1 VSVAAKRKVRLR
13 RAAAVAVVCAVFAGA
28 TALAVARTVAGPAAL
43 RPVPGS
49 GEFHFSGK
57 TTAFGAP
64 ANVVGTATTKV
75 IPAAI
80 KPGEPAR
87 FVVDVTYT
95 ATDQAVP
102 CPSGS
107 GSGTVP
113 GQTVADPRFPLTSI
127 RPGHGGE
134 DLFVGRVFDAP
145 ADATDRVN
153 GQTWKCG
160 PPNSVTRTGGY
171 DARVPGSATAKY
183 APGCYA
189 PFPSDGT
196 PIVSYLDPNA
206 TFEGTFATLS
216 VGGVDCTSSATAG
229 PKTFTDSFSAV
240 GQTKP
245 HAVAVPL
252 AKTRA
257 EVTLRWTKPGDR
269 FTIANVVLVPK
280 RKTAS
285 VTQAAKL
292 KITFGALTPTSLS
305 IRIGNLTPGKLTFK
319 IVSKRLNGTTTVR
332 TRIILKT

>member
-1 VSVAAKRKVRLR
+1 
-13 RAAAVAVVCAVFAGA
+13 VFAGA
-28 TALAVARTVAGPAAL
+28 TALAVARTVAGPTSL

-64 ANVVGTATTKV
+64 ADVVGTATTKV

-196 PIVSYLDPNA
+196 PIVSYLGPDA

-216 VGGVDCTSSATAG
+216 VGGVDCAAAATGVPAATA
-229 PKTFTDSFSAV
+229 FTDTFSAA
-240 GQTKP
+240 GQAKP
-245 HAVAVPL
+245 HAVAVP
-252 AKTRA
+252 ATRTKA
-257 EVTLRWTKPGDR
+257 EVTLRWTKPGDS
-269 FTIANVVLVPK
+269 FTVAGVLLVPK

-285 VTQAAKL
+285 VGQAEKL
-292 KITFGALTPTSLS
+292 KITFFSLTPTSVGV
-305 IRIGNLTPGKLTFK
+305 RISFLTPGKLTFR
-319 IVSKRLNGTTTVR
+319 IVSKRVSGRTTVR
-332 TRIILKT
+332 TRVILKA

>member
-1 VSVAAKRKVRLR
+1 MSVAAKRKVRLR

-28 TALAVARTVAGPAAL
+28 TTLGVARTVAGPAAL

-49 GEFHFSGK
+49 GEFRFSGK
-57 TTAFGAP
+57 GS
-64 ANVVGTATTKV
+64 VGVAEGTVTTKV

-80 KPGEPAR
+80 KPGEPVR
-87 FVVDVTYT
+87 FIVDVTWT
-95 ATDQAVP
+95 DTDQGSA
-102 CPSGS
+102 CPYGS
-107 GSGTVP
+107 GSGAVP
-113 GQTVADPRFPLTSI
+113 GQTGKYQFVDILFI
-127 RPGHGGE
+127 RPGHGE
-134 DLFVGRVFDAP
+134 DLLANKGFAPP
-145 ADATDRVN
+145 ADTTTRMDGFTFA
-153 GQTWKCG
+153 CG
-160 PPNSVTRTGGY
+160 PPNKATRTEGY
-171 DARVPGSATAKY
+171 DARVPGSTTASMK
-183 APGCYA
+183 PGCYA
-189 PFPSDGT
+189 PYPGAT
-196 PIVSYLDPNA
+196 GIPIAYLGPDA